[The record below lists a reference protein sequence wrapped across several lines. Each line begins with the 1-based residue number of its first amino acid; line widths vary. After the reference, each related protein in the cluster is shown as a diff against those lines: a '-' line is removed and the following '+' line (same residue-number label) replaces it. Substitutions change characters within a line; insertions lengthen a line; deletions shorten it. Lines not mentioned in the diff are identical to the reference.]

1 MGQKREFVLRMNGQ
15 VFPSKRT
22 SSSGPDRAAGG
33 KPSGVCSCVNLET
46 YKLSADI
53 VLMQLSTKDDSFTM
67 FGASLMVRIAN
78 PAVDHSDRPSAG
90 YGVRFEALGSI
101 PSGQRRS

>member
-1 MGQKREFVLRMNGQ
+1 
-15 VFPSKRT
+15 
-22 SSSGPDRAAGG
+22 
-33 KPSGVCSCVNLET
+33 
-46 YKLSADI
+46 
-53 VLMQLSTKDDSFTM
+53 MQLSTKDDSFTM